1 MATLDDLRH
10 LIGMRGQGG
19 RGQDSARAVRANS
32 TRNPC
37 AMYGLSCD
45 RLHLSLIKVRINSG
59 ESLVLDE
66 KELPTAWL
74 KGLYPLR

>member
-10 LIGMRGQGG
+10 LIGMRGHGG
-19 RGQDSARAVRANS
+19 GGQDSARAVRATP

-37 AMYGLSCD
+37 AMYGLFCN
-45 RLHLSLIKVRINSG
+45 RLHWSLIKVGLNSG